1 MCENHP
7 PDGHIKLTRNVQPQG
22 HLFPM
27 FPSCVRFLTLLGA
40 ASSSLAGVT
49 VQKPGLT
56 VPPEYA
62 SHKADVEKIFTTSYA
77 AYKYV
82 SGYLCIETGFTLLGN
97 LHSGEL

>member
-1 MCENHP
+1 M
-7 PDGHIKLTRNVQPQG
+7 L
-22 HLFPM
+22 
-27 FPSCVRFLTLLGA
+27 PSCVRFLTLLGA

-77 AYKYV
+77 AYKKFAFGHDELHPV
-82 SGYLCIETGFTLLGN
+82 TEGVGDDLGGWGASLVDAMGTMAVMGLDDLL
-97 LHSGEL
+97 